1 MAAPIN
7 DLSVSLGS
15 QVYLNLVPGEV
26 CVIFRRKPLS
36 VKDLT
41 RKKHSIPKL
50 WTGTASKRKVTASL
64 AAYTGELPGS
74 DSAISNINCQ
84 LVPGMEDL

>member
-1 MAAPIN
+1 MTAPIN
-7 DLSVSLGS
+7 DLCVSLDS

-36 VKDLT
+36 AKDLT

-50 WTGTASKRKVTASL
+50 WTGTASKRKVIASL
-64 AAYTGELPGS
+64 AAYTRRAPGS
-74 DSAISNINCQ
+74 DRAISNIHCQ
-84 LVPGMEDL
+84 LLPGMEDL